1 MTLPLAGIVVLDL
14 SRALAGPYCT
24 ALLADLGATIIKV
37 ESSKGGDIT
46 RAWPPFEGDHS
57 LYFESINRGKS
68 SIALDFYS
76 AEGQKLL
83 REMALNSDVIVENFR
98 SGVMT
103 EMGLDPDELRAE
115 KPSLVISSI
124 SGFGEVGPL
133 ASSAGLDQVAQ
144 AMSGLMSVT
153 GPNASPGAEPEFYRF
168 GIPIIDIV
176 SGIFSAVG
184 IIAALYQRDA
194 QREDGT
200 TESGAGA
207 IVSTSLLEA
216 AIALSVFQGQRYLSL
231 GTAPQPTGNDHPSLT
246 PYGVYQASDGPLVIA
261 VGNDK
266 QWMQFCELLGAP
278 ELGSDERFV
287 TGRARTD
294 NRPALKAELE
304 RLLAAR
310 TAVEWTQLIREAGIP
325 VGPIYTFDQ
334 VFADEQVAALKMVVE
349 TTRADGSTL
358 PLVRGPLSINHEPTP
373 IAKNPPALGEDT
385 DAVLAS
391 YGLSTDQIA
400 QLRAKGVVR

>member
-1 MTLPLAGIVVLDL
+1 MNLPLAGIVVLDL

-37 ESSKGGDIT
+37 ESQKGGDIT

-76 AEGQKLL
+76 AEGQQLL
-83 REMALNSDVIVENFR
+83 REMARNSDVIVENFR

-144 AMSGLMSVT
+144 AMSGLMSIT
-153 GPNASPGAEPEFYRF
+153 GPNASEFYRF

-176 SGIFSAVG
+176 SGILSAVG
-184 IIAALYQRDA
+184 IIAALYARDA
-194 QREDGT
+194 QSADGKAAT
-200 TESGAGA
+200 GEGA

-231 GTAPQPTGNDHPSLT
+231 GSAPSPTGNDHPSLT

-266 QWMQFCELLGAP
+266 QWVQFCDLLGAP
-278 ELGSDERFV
+278 ELGTDARFV

-310 TAVEWTQLIREAGIP
+310 TAVAWTELIREAGIP

-334 VFADEQVAALKMVVE
+334 VFDDEQVKALKMVVE
-349 TTRADGSTL
+349 TSRADGSAL
-358 PLVRGPLSINHEPTP
+358 PLVRGPLSINHAPTP
-373 IAKNPPALGEDT
+373 ITKNPPALGEDT

-391 YGLSTDQIA
+391 YGLTAAQIVE
-400 QLRAKGVVR
+400 LRAKGVVR

>member
-1 MTLPLAGIVVLDL
+1 MSLPLAGVSVLDL

-37 ESSKGGDIT
+37 ESVNGGDIT

-68 SIALDFYS
+68 SIALDFYKPD
-76 AEGQKLL
+76 AQKLL
-83 REMALNSDVIVENFR
+83 RDMALASDVVVENFR

-103 EMGLDPDELRAE
+103 EMGLDPDELRRE
-115 KPSLVISSI
+115 KPQLVIASI

-144 AMSGLMSVT
+144 AMSGLMSIT
-153 GPNASPGAEPEFYRF
+153 GPNASEFYRF

-194 QREDGT
+194 VTSAGGE
-200 TESGAGA
+200 GA
-207 IVSTSLLEA
+207 IVSTSLLES

-231 GTAPQPTGNDHPSLT
+231 GSAPTPTGNDHPSLT
-246 PYGVYQASDGPLVIA
+246 PYGVYHASDGPLVIA

-266 QWMQFCELLGAP
+266 QWMQFCALLGAP
-278 ELGSDERFV
+278 ALGTDERFA

-310 TAVEWTQLIREAGIP
+310 TAVAWTDIIREAGIP
-325 VGPIYTFDQ
+325 VGPIYTYDQ
-334 VFADEQVAALKMVVE
+334 VFDDEQVKALNMVVE
-349 TTRADGSTL
+349 TTRADGSNL
-358 PLVRGPLSINHEPTP
+358 PLVRGPISINHEPTP
-373 IAKNPPALGEDT
+373 ITKNPPALGEDT

-391 YGLSTDQIA
+391 YGLSPEQIA
-400 QLRAKGVVR
+400 DLRAQGVVR

>member
-37 ESSKGGDIT
+37 ESQKGGDIT
-46 RAWPPFEGDHS
+46 RAWPPFEGDYS

-68 SIALDFYS
+68 SLALDFYS
-76 AEGQKLL
+76 ADGQQLL

-153 GPNASPGAEPEFYRF
+153 GPNASEFYRF

-184 IIAALYQRDA
+184 IIAALYQRDG
-194 QREDGT
+194 QRDGGT
-200 TESGAGA
+200 ATGEGA

-231 GTAPQPTGNDHPSLT
+231 GSAPSPTGNDHPSLT

-266 QWMQFCELLGAP
+266 QWIQFCELLGAP
-278 ELGSDERFV
+278 ELGTDERFV

-310 TAVEWTQLIREAGIP
+310 TAVAWTELIREAGIP
-325 VGPIYTFDQ
+325 VGPIYTYDQ
-334 VFADEQVAALKMVVE
+334 VFDDEQVKALKMVVE
-349 TTRADGSTL
+349 TTRADGSAL
-358 PLVRGPLSINHEPTP
+358 PLVRGPLSINHAPTP
-373 IAKNPPALGEDT
+373 IIKNPPALGEDT

-391 YGLSTDQIA
+391 YGLSAEQIA
-400 QLRAKGVVR
+400 ELRAKGVVR

>member
-37 ESSKGGDIT
+37 ESQKGGDIT

-68 SIALDFYS
+68 SLALDFYS
-76 AEGQKLL
+76 AEGQQLL

-144 AMSGLMSVT
+144 AMSGLMSIT
-153 GPNASPGAEPEFYRF
+153 GPHAGEFYRF

-184 IIAALYQRDA
+184 IIAALYQRDG
-194 QREDGT
+194 QRAGGSATGE
-200 TESGAGA
+200 GA

-231 GTAPQPTGNDHPSLT
+231 GSAPSPTGNDHPSLT

-266 QWMQFCELLGAP
+266 QWVQFCELLGAP
-278 ELGSDERFV
+278 ELGTDERFV

-310 TAVEWTQLIREAGIP
+310 TATAWTELIREAGIP
-325 VGPIYTFDQ
+325 VGPIYTYDQ
-334 VFADEQVAALKMVVE
+334 VFDDEQVKALHMVIE

-358 PLVRGPLSINHEPTP
+358 PLVRGPLSINHEATP
-373 IAKNPPALGEDT
+373 IRKNPPALGEDT

-391 YGLSTDQIA
+391 YGLTPEQIA
-400 QLRAKGVVR
+400 ELRAKGVVR

>member
-1 MTLPLAGIVVLDL
+1 MTRPLEGIVVLDL

-37 ESSKGGDIT
+37 ETAKGGDIT
-46 RAWPPFEGDHS
+46 RAWPPFEGEHS
-57 LYFESINRGKS
+57 LYYESINRGKS

-76 AEGQKLL
+76 AEGKQLL
-83 REMALNSDVIVENFR
+83 REMALGSDVIVENFR

-115 KPSLVISSI
+115 KPRLVVSSI

-133 ASSAGLDQVAQ
+133 AGSAGLDQVAQ

-153 GPNASPGAEPEFYRF
+153 GPNASEFYRF

-184 IIAALYQRDA
+184 IIAALYQRDGGVNA
-194 QREDGT
+194 
-200 TESGAGA
+200 SGEGA
-207 IVSTSLLEA
+207 LVTTSLLEA
-216 AIALSVFQGQRYLSL
+216 ALAISVFQGQRVLST
-231 GTAPQPTGNDHPSLT
+231 GDAPTPTGNDHPSLT

-266 QWMQFCELLGAP
+266 QWVQLCTLLGAP
-278 ELGSDERFV
+278 ELGADARFS
-287 TGRARTD
+287 TGRDRTA
-294 NRPALKAELE
+294 NRPAVKAEME

-310 TAVEWTQLIREAGIP
+310 TAVAWTERIREAGIP
-325 VGPIYTFDQ
+325 VGPIYTYDQ
-334 VFADEQVAALKMVVE
+334 VFNDEQVKALGMVVE
-349 TTRADGSTL
+349 TQRTDGTRL

-373 IAKNPPALGEDT
+373 ITKNPPALGADT
-385 DAVLAS
+385 DEVLAG
-391 YGLSTDQIA
+391 YGLTAAQIA
-400 QLRAKGVVR
+400 DLREKGIVR

>member
-1 MTLPLAGIVVLDL
+1 VALPLAGIVVLDL

-37 ESSKGGDIT
+37 ESQKGGDIT

-68 SIALDFYS
+68 SLALDFYS
-76 AEGQKLL
+76 AEGQQLL

-103 EMGLDPDELRAE
+103 EMGLDPDQLRAE

-153 GPNASPGAEPEFYRF
+153 GPNASEFYRF

-184 IIAALYQRDA
+184 IIAALYQRDG
-194 QREDGT
+194 QRDGG
-200 TESGAGA
+200 GATGEGA

-231 GTAPQPTGNDHPSLT
+231 GSAPSPTGNDHPSLT

-266 QWMQFCELLGAP
+266 QWVQFCELLGAP
-278 ELGSDERFV
+278 ELGTDERFV

-310 TAVEWTQLIREAGIP
+310 TAVAWTHLIREAGIP
-325 VGPIYTFDQ
+325 VGPIYTYDQ
-334 VFADEQVAALKMVVE
+334 VFDDEQVQALKMVVE

-373 IAKNPPALGEDT
+373 ITKNPPVLGEDT

-391 YGLSTDQIA
+391 YGLTAKQIA
-400 QLRAKGVVR
+400 ELRAKGVVR